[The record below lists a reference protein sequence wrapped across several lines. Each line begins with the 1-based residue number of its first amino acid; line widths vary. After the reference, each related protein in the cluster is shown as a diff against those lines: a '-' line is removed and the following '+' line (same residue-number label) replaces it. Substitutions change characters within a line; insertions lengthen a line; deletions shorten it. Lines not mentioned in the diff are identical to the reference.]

1 MASTTRDGDYRRQLT
16 ADTLAGPATARQD
29 AKAITNVVR
38 RMADPAS
45 RYSWLAHQPMQRKI
59 LIAIGAMLLLF
70 VIAGLVTLQ
79 SVSSQV
85 SSGYWT
91 RHTYEVKLK
100 LADTVRALQAS
111 QIGARGY
118 LLTLQ
123 PEELAAFQQANHDLT
138 ENIRQLRQL
147 TSDNPLQQARIDQLE
162 SMSIKWQQEM
172 VSKAIDAV
180 KDITTSDAAAAALQR
195 GSIQSSYLSHLSVRV
210 SDLLAVIKQMD
221 EQESNLLGERE
232 HLEHRDVLEVEVVT
246 WVTLLL
252 SLALGISVITMTFRL
267 ITRPILRMTD
277 LMTRLAAHDHSVE
290 IRQLERRDE
299 IGEIA
304 RALQV
309 FKQMAIETA
318 AQTWVKTH
326 VTQIASEL
334 QAVSDPREFAHRL
347 TGALVPLLQCGVGV
361 FYMYDE
367 NDRSLLLEGS
377 YGYQHRRHLSTHYAL
392 GEGLVGQSAMERKP
406 ITLNNV
412 PEDYLHIHSG
422 TGDAAPRSVTV
433 VPLLLRD
440 KLLGV
445 LELASFQPLTEPQER
460 LLSELLPIASLSL
473 ENLGRAIRTE
483 SLLKRTREQADELRT
498 SEETLRRQQ
507 QDLQASNEELN
518 AKTSELEEQSQRLL
532 ASEEELRVQ
541 TEELQASNEELR
553 QKTDTL
559 NQQKQ
564 VLETLQ
570 RETQEKAEELARAS
584 QYKSEFLAN
593 MSHEL
598 RTPLN
603 SLLILS
609 RSLAD
614 NREGNLDNEQVESAR
629 IIHDSGSNLLRLIN
643 DILDLSK
650 VEAGKMEVILDD
662 FPLAD
667 LERVLRRTFNHVAQ
681 EKQLGFHIDIDPT
694 LPASMR
700 TDASKLEQ
708 VANNLI
714 GNAFKFT
721 HHGAVSVH
729 IGRPSAAIV
738 LPEALR
744 GKDIIAI
751 AVNDTGIGIPPE
763 KAQKIFYAFEQVD
776 ASTSRQYGGTGLGLA
791 ISKRIVE
798 LLDGDIVVHS
808 DVGHGS
814 TFTILLPERGP
825 EGDNFT
831 SATSAALPAQR
842 AAHSTGLLPESIE
855 DDRASLAP
863 GDTVILIIEDD
874 PVFARILADMV
885 RRKGYRVLAAADGES
900 GLQLA
905 QQHRPTGILLDV
917 MLPGMDGWTVIER
930 LKESALTR
938 HVPVH
943 FISAVDEANRGRELG
958 AVGFLTK
965 PVSREAISG
974 AFDRLLHFA
983 EGQTRHLL
991 VIDDDADSRA
1001 ALRTLLRHDDVII
1014 DEAGSAEDALP
1025 RLSGTNYDCIVL
1037 DLGLP
1042 GMSGMQFLEQLATV
1056 GRLPPVVV
1064 YSGRELSRE
1073 ESLKLRQYTDSIV
1086 IKGVR
1091 SAERL
1096 MDEVSLFLHSIKD
1109 GRTPAH
1115 ASEAPSPTALAG
1127 GELRDRKVL
1136 LVDDDMRNLFA
1147 LSKVLR
1153 GWGMHVSM
1161 AQDGLKALKTLA
1173 DHDDIELVLMDVMM
1187 PVMDGYDTIREIR
1200 AQPALARLPIIALTA
1215 KAMRG
1220 DREKCLEAG
1229 ANDYLSKP
1237 IDIDKLSSMMRVWLQ
1252 R

>member
-1 MASTTRDGDYRRQLT
+1 MA
-16 ADTLAGPATARQD
+16 
-29 AKAITNVVR
+29 N
-38 RMADPAS
+38 PAS

-59 LIAIGAMLLLF
+59 LIAVGTLLLLF
-70 VIAGLVTLQ
+70 VISGLVTLESASKQ
-79 SVSSQV
+79 STSW
-85 SSGYWT
+85 YWT

-111 QIGARGY
+111 QVSGRGY
-118 LLTLQ
+118 LLTQQ
-123 PEELAAFQQANHDLT
+123 PAELAAFHQANHELT
-138 ENIRQLRQL
+138 ENINQLRRL
-147 TSDNPLQQARIDQLE
+147 TSDNSLQQARIDQLQA
-162 SMSIKWQQEM
+162 MSIKWQQEM
-172 VSKAIDAV
+172 ASGAIDAV
-180 KDITTSDAAAAALQR
+180 KGLITSDPATAALQR
-195 GSIQSSYLSHLSVRV
+195 ASIQTNYLNHLSVRV
-210 SDLLAVIKQMD
+210 TDILALISQMD
-221 EQESNLLGERE
+221 ATETSLLDQRE
-232 HLEHRDVLEVEVVT
+232 HTQRVDMLTVQGVT
-246 WVTLLL
+246 WVTLVL
-252 SLALGISVITMTFRL
+252 SLMLGVSVITMTFRL
-267 ITRPILRMTD
+267 ITRPIRRMTD

-309 FKQMAIETA
+309 FKQMAIETS
-318 AQTWVKTH
+318 AQTWVKTQ
-326 VTQIASEL
+326 VSQIASEL
-334 QAVSDPREFAHRL
+334 QAVSDTREFADRL
-347 TGALVPLLQCGVGV
+347 TGALVPLLQGGVGV

-367 NDRSLLLEGS
+367 GDRNLLLEGS

-392 GEGLVGQSAMERKP
+392 GEGLVGQCAMDREP
-406 ITLNNV
+406 IALQQV
-412 PEDYLHIHSG
+412 PDDYVRIHSG
-422 TGDAAPRSVTV
+422 TGEAIPRTV
-433 VPLLLRD
+433 NLLPLLLRD

-445 LELASFQPLTEPQER
+445 LELASFHPLTKPQER

-473 ENLGRAIRTE
+473 ENLSRAIRTE
-483 SLLKRTREQADELRT
+483 SLLKRTREQADELRE
-498 SEETLRRQQ
+498 SEETLRHQQ
-507 QDLQASNEELN
+507 QDLQTTNEELN
-518 AKTSELEEQSQRLL
+518 AKTHELQEQSQRLL

-559 NQQKQ
+559 NHQKQ

-570 RETQEKAEELARAS
+570 RETQQKAEELARAS

-614 NREGNLDNEQVESAR
+614 NREGNLDGEQIESAR

-650 VEAGKMEVILDD
+650 VEAGKMEVMLDD

-681 EKQLGFHIDIDPT
+681 EKRLGFHIDIDSALPT
-694 LPASMR
+694 SIC

-721 HHGAVSVH
+721 HQGAVSVH
-729 IGRPSAAIV
+729 IGRPSEAIV
-738 LPEALR
+738 LPEALH
-744 GKDIIAI
+744 GKDVIAI

-791 ISKRIVE
+791 ISKRLVE

-814 TFTILLPERGP
+814 TFTILLPEHGP
-825 EGDNFT
+825 KNGSSMSPTADT
-831 SATSAALPAQR
+831 TIPAAPRTAPH
-842 AAHSTGLLPESIE
+842 AGLLSETID
-855 DDRASLAP
+855 DDRAGLAP

-885 RRKGYRVLAAADGES
+885 HRKGYRVLAAADGES

-905 QQHRPTGILLDV
+905 QHHRPTGILLDV

-930 LKESALTR
+930 LKESPATR

-943 FISAVDEANRGRELG
+943 FISAVDEASRGRDLG

-983 EGQTRHLL
+983 EGQTRRLL
-991 VIDDDADSRA
+991 AIDDDADSRA
-1001 ALRTLLRHDDVII
+1001 ALRTLLRHDDVTI
-1014 DEAGSAEDALP
+1014 DEVGSAEEALQ
-1025 RLSGTNYDCIVL
+1025 RMAETSYDCIVL

-1042 GMSGMQFLEQLATV
+1042 GMSGMEFLEQLSTT

-1096 MDEVSLFLHSIKD
+1096 MDEVSLFLHSVRDDHKYAKS
-1109 GRTPAH
+1109 TTAASPA
-1115 ASEAPSPTALAG
+1115 APEG
-1127 GELRDRKVL
+1127 GELRDRRVL

-1153 GWGMHVSM
+1153 SWGMHVTM

-1173 DHDDIELVLMDVMM
+1173 DRDDIELVLMDVMM

-1200 AQPALARLPIIALTA
+1200 AQPQLARLPIIALTA